1 MEVENQNLKNEL
13 TRIRQEWSKAVFS
26 LERTFNEK
34 LRVENEKLKIEMEI
48 QKLKAENEKLSAI
61 VDNVKNMVNT
71 DSSKKR
77 KAENDHYPPSLFG
90 ETNLAFSFGRRFAS
104 DASIAATP
112 KKESSKKVSM

>member
-13 TRIRQEWSKAVFS
+13 TRMRQEYNKVVFS
-26 LERTFNEK
+26 LERSFNEK

-61 VDNVKNMVNT
+61 VDNLKNMVNA

-77 KAENDHYPPSLFG
+77 KAENDHYPPSPFG

-104 DASIAATP
+104 DASIAVAP
-112 KKESSKKVSM
+112 KKETSKKVSM